1 MQTSNSSW
9 KKLNM
14 DTVAEAKDIKYP
26 PPLTSIIRWAVES
39 DTSQLVSYY
48 ILKTDNMEEIVEW
61 ADSAPIF
68 TNRLSFEIR
77 QLTEDLIFDNAEVFV
92 VEEVVLVKEKL
103 MQEGSS
109 GRMQMA
115 HTGPKLK
122 LKTRRWLRRSQ
133 TLRSILRYST
143 PRHNDG
149 KSITQDDSILKYM
162 FPHS

>member
-48 ILKTDNMEEIVEW
+48 ILKRDNMDEIVEW
-61 ADSAPIF
+61 ANSAPIF

-77 QLTEDLIFDNAEVFV
+77 QLTEDLIFDNAEAFV
-92 VEEVVLVKEKL
+92 VEEVVSAKEKL
-103 MQEGSS
+103 MQEGKLRKDADGTYWIKIEIEDEALAEKVADAEKHSEILN
-109 GRMQMA
+109 
-115 HTGPKLK
+115 PKA
-122 LKTRRWLRRSQ
+122 
-133 TLRSILRYST
+133 
-143 PRHNDG
+143 
-149 KSITQDDSILKYM
+149 
-162 FPHS
+162 